1 MISAVRENRD
11 PQQKELFIDLLYRFD
26 VRLRIDAYLKLARR
40 LQSNRIPAG
49 YITDRISVHVYYLC
63 LKILGNLLNKRRH
76 LVEPYLDAFV
86 IHDEVFHFKS
96 QCLPVR
102 LA

>member
-11 PQQKELFIDLLYRFD
+11 PQQKELFIDLLYRFN
-26 VRLRIDAYLKLARR
+26 VRLRIDAYLELARR

-63 LKILGNLLNKRRH
+63 AKVLRDLLNEISDLIKAD
-76 LVEPYLDAFV
+76 LDAFIV
-86 IHDEVFHFKS
+86 HDEVFYLKA